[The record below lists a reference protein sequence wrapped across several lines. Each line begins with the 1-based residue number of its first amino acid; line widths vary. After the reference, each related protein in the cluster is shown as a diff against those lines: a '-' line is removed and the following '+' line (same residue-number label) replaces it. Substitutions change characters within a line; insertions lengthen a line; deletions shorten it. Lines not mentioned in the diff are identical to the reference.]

1 MIQFVLLLVLTVEGV
16 IVVDNLAV
24 AIFSESRDG
33 DQGPFLFET
42 ALQTLSML
50 ENDGDYMFLARM

>member
-1 MIQFVLLLVLTVEGV
+1 
-16 IVVDNLAV
+16 LAFS
-24 AIFSESRDG
+24 IFSERRDG